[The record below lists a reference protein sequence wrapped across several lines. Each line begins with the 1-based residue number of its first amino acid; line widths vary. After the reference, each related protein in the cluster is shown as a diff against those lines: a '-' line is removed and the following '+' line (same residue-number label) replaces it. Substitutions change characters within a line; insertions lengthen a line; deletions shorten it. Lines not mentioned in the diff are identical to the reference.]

1 MSRSPEQSTTTDS
14 STAILICLGELASSG
29 VPPKRKRSPTSTST
43 APSRSSK
50 PESESQIQSKI
61 LAMLKKRNIW
71 YAKIH
76 QTGFSRNGI
85 PDILICHQGK
95 FLAMEIKTPE
105 RAKTQT
111 PLQKMEQLSIRRS
124 GGVCE
129 VVTSVQ
135 QAAELLLLLEGG
147 TRAAAA
153 GGGPQ

>member
-1 MSRSPEQSTTTDS
+1 
-14 STAILICLGELASSG
+14 
-29 VPPKRKRSPTSTST
+29 
-43 APSRSSK
+43 
-50 PESESQIQSKI
+50 
-61 LAMLKKRNIW
+61 MLKKRNIW

-85 PDILICHQGK
+85 PDILICHHGK

-153 GGGPQ
+153 AGGGPQ